1 MKIRFF
7 RIILFG
13 LIALGNLIRFILIGT
28 RGSAF
33 QFIICLIIVLTE
45 IAAYKDK
52 KEIKGGK
59 ISYILC
65 GIVAAL
71 IVLYISM
78 FRYGF
83 GRYVGI
89 YSLKLKYADAGHYT
103 TAHFPQRI
111 PDGAK
116 LTDMGHIPTIMQGSG
131 YVYAVFEVDDPAL
144 LRQLEDQAASRCIMC
159 FSGAD
164 YINREFSEDDL
175 KTAEEIFRERTGF
188 KDMDPSIS
196 VGDPGRLLVNATDH
210 DIMIYILDSNF
221 YWNHLRTDAV
231 IVDRSASFIQYIGE

>member
-13 LIALGNLIRFILIGT
+13 LIALYNITRFILIGT
-28 RGSAF
+28 RGSLF
-33 QFIICLIIVLTE
+33 QFIVCLIIVLTE
-45 IAAYKDK
+45 IAAYRDK

-59 ISYILC
+59 VSYILC

-89 YSLKLKYADAGHYT
+89 YGLKLKYAEAGHYT
-103 TAHFPQRI
+103 TSHFPQRI
-111 PDGAK
+111 PDGTK
-116 LTDMGHIPTIMQGSG
+116 LTNMGHIPTIMQGSG
-131 YVYAVFEVDDPAL
+131 FVYAVFEVDDTAL
-144 LRQLEDQAASRCIMC
+144 LSQLEDRAASSCIMS
-159 FSGAD
+159 FSGDD
-164 YINREFSEDDL
+164 YMNGEFSEDDL

-188 KDMDPSIS
+188 KDMDPKIY
-196 VGDPGRLLVNATDH
+196 VEDPGRILVNADGH